1 MSEQTKFRLSEIIG
15 IENYFHQEINQ
26 RKSCSKKLSKYVT
39 AFDYIDKIL
48 IVLSATSSGVC
59 IILSASVVGAPVGIT
74 SPIFTLNF
82 SLTTR
87 TIKKLLSTTRNK
99 KKEHDKIL
107 MLPKS
112 KLDSIETLVSQAS
125 DDMEINHEELN
136 AIIREKQK
144 FERMKENVRNSE
156 KQ

>member
-1 MSEQTKFRLSEIIG
+1 M
-15 IENYFHQEINQ
+15 
-26 RKSCSKKLSKYVT
+26 
-39 AFDYIDKIL
+39 
-48 IVLSATSSGVC
+48 
-59 IILSASVVGAPVGIT
+59 SASVVGAPVGIT

-112 KLDSIETLVSQAS
+112 KLDSIETLVSQVLT
-125 DDMEINHEELN
+125 DIEIIPEEFN
-136 AIIREKQK
+136 EIIREKQK
-144 FERMKENVRNSE
+144 FERRKKN
-156 KQ
+156 

>member
-1 MSEQTKFRLSEIIG
+1 MNEINKANLSEQIKFRLSEIIKKL
-15 IENYFHQEINQ
+15 IKRNDAV
-26 RKSCSKKLSKYVT
+26 KKLSKYVT
-39 AFDYIDKIL
+39 AFDCIDKIL
-48 IVLSATSSGVC
+48 IVLNATSSGVC

-112 KLDSIETLVSQAS
+112 KLDSIETLVSQVLI
-125 DDMEINHEELN
+125 DIEISHEEFN
-136 AIIREKQK
+136 EIIREKQK
-144 FERMKENVRNSE
+144 YERRK
-156 KQ
+156 KI